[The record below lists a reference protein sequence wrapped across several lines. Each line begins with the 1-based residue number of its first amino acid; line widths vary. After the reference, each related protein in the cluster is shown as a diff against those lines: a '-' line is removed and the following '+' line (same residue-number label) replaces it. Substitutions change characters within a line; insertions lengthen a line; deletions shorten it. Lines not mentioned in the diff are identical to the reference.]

1 MKRKAL
7 WSEMTEEEFDIERKR
22 IRKIITKHFK
32 IEKGKE
38 KT

>member
-7 WSEMTEEEFDIERKR
+7 WSEMTEEEFDVERKR
-22 IRKIITKHFK
+22 IRKIITNHFK